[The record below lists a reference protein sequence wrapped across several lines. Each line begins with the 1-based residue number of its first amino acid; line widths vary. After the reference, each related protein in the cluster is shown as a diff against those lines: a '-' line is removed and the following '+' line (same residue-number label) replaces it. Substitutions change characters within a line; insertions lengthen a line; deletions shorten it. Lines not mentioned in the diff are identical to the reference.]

1 MYTLQLTLSKTDT
14 FGTGMYHVSIFRVI
28 VPLKESQIKR
38 VKKGSDQLYMSI
50 LLGYLF
56 YTGVH

>member
-14 FGTGMYHVSIFRVI
+14 FGTGMYQVSIFRVT

-50 LLGYLF
+50 LLRYLF